1 MFQQFKDWYEMGL
14 FTVQDER
21 NGVLTGWI
29 TKDEYKQITGQD
41 YDQQQLAQLKH
52 SRFRNTQYIN
62 KPHSNERGFYYGRL
76 LKGGE

>member
-29 TKDEYKQITGQD
+29 TKDEYKQITGQN
-41 YDQQQLAQLKH
+41 YDTVAQ
-52 SRFRNTQYIN
+52 TQTV
-62 KPHSNERGFYYGRL
+62 
-76 LKGGE
+76 

>member
-52 SRFRNTQYIN
+52 SRHRNTQYIN
-62 KPHSNERGFYYGRL
+62 KPRKCGAFIMGG
-76 LKGGE
+76 LKEALHE